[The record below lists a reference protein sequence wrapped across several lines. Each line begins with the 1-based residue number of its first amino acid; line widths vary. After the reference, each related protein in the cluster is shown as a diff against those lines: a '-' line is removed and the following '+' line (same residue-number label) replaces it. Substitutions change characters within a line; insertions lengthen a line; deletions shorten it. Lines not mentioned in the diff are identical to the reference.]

1 MKKSNKAIFIPGEG
15 FSFGHADETNNTS
28 LSDMESIKKDKFT
41 LLRSSSDE
49 FTFATVLTDYDNDG
63 EDAVDI
69 GIGVK
74 LDLTYDQIIMVF
86 STGVEDNRTFVKTYD
101 LPAPLHGSKFPSD
114 IKKGVVIEQHYLNI
128 EISSEN
134 GKGTLDFHFNG
145 EGTIY
150 NDLIFG
156 EDSEEWNG
164 YFEVEDFYNE
174 D

>member
-1 MKKSNKAIFIPGEG
+1 MKKSNKALFVPGEG
-15 FSFGHADETNNTS
+15 FSFGHTDETNNTA
-28 LSDMESIKKDKFT
+28 LSHMESIEKDKFT
-41 LLRSSSDE
+41 LLQSNSDE
-49 FTFATVLTDYDNDG
+49 FTFATVLEDYDEN
-63 EDAVDI
+63 EDIVDI
-69 GIGVK
+69 GVGVK

-86 STGVEDNRTFVKTYD
+86 STGIEDNRTFVKTYD
-101 LPAPLHGSKFPSD
+101 LPDLLHGSKFPSD

-150 NDLIFG
+150 NDLILG
-156 EDSEEWNG
+156 EDSEEWDG
-164 YFEVEDFYNE
+164 YFEVEDFRRE